1 MSQVNDLG
9 PVPDVASERSDR
21 EDYFEVFFGTT
32 STRNRAIKMEG
43 GLGWRPA
50 TDVFETTD
58 EFVIQ
63 VDLAGMREEAIE
75 VFVDEGYVTIKGTR
89 ANVNQ
94 PGKKHYHKMEIMVGP
109 FERHIRL
116 PEWVD
121 VSTAQARYESGFLFV
136 RMERGQGRC
145 DERTIISIES

>member
-9 PVPDVASERSDR
+9 PIPDIASDRSDR
-21 EDYFEVFFGTT
+21 EEYFEVFFGAT
-32 STRNRAIKMEG
+32 SSRNRAIKMEG
-43 GLGWRPA
+43 GLGWKPA
-50 TDVFETTD
+50 TDVFETAD

-63 VDLAGMREEAIE
+63 MDLAGMREETIE
-75 VFVDEGYVTIKGTR
+75 VFVDDGFVTIKGTR

-109 FERHIRL
+109 FERHIRI
-116 PEWVD
+116 PDRVD
-121 VSTAQARYESGFLFV
+121 ASSARARYESGFLFV
-136 RMERGQGRC
+136 RMGRGQGRC